1 MPVWPKIKNIILL
14 KRVSIVIV
22 IGSFLYGMQLCRHPD
37 ILEQY
42 AVYAVIR
49 ETFHGEQIG
58 SAFMIL
64 AVLKAIA
71 LIKNSQTLKVLSRT
85 CLMFVWCLFMV
96 GFMITPPPNTIW
108 IFAFVMVLLIGISTI
123 KPD

>member
-1 MPVWPKIKNIILL
+1 MWPKIKKIILL

-22 IGSFLYGMQLCRHPD
+22 IGSFLYGLQLFRHPD

-42 AVYAVIR
+42 AVYEVIR
-49 ETFHGEQIG
+49 ETFRGQQIG

-64 AVLKAIA
+64 AVLKTIG
-71 LIKNSQTLKVLSRT
+71 LIKNSQTIKMLART
-85 CLMFVWCLFMV
+85 GLMFVWCLFMV

-108 IFAFVMVLLIGISTI
+108 IFAFTMALLIAISTI
-123 KPD
+123 KSD

>member
-1 MPVWPKIKNIILL
+1 MWNKVKTIINQ
-14 KRVSIVIV
+14 KRVSIVIIV
-22 IGSFLYGMQLCRHPD
+22 GSFLYGLQLFRHPD
-37 ILEQY
+37 ILNQY

-71 LIKNSQTLKVLSRT
+71 LIKNYQTLKVLSRT
-85 CLMFVWCLFMV
+85 ALMFVWCLFMV

-123 KPD
+123 KPN

>member
-1 MPVWPKIKNIILL
+1 MWPKIKKIIIL

-22 IGSFLYGMQLCRHPD
+22 IGSFLYGLQLCRHPD

-49 ETFHGEQIG
+49 ETFRGQLIG
-58 SAFMIL
+58 AAFMVL
-64 AVLKAIA
+64 AVLKTIG
-71 LIKNSQTLKVLSRT
+71 LIKNSQTIKMLART
-85 CLMFVWCLFMV
+85 GLMFVWCLFMV

-108 IFAFVMVLLIGISTI
+108 IFAFTMVLLIAISTI
-123 KPD
+123 KSD